1 MSNFSST
8 SASKGSSSDSL
19 ISIGDVLSRLRDEFP
34 DISISKIRFLESSGL
49 VTPARTSSGYR
60 KFSLVDLEHLRYIL
74 RVQRDHFLPLRVI
87 REHIDAMNRGL
98 EPPSLSDVA
107 PTVPRTLLST
117 DTIET
122 HSTKQNVFLTKE
134 ELIKQCGITEETFN
148 EFVQFGLLRSNNDL
162 FDSGAIRIA
171 SVCSE
176 LAGFGL
182 EARHLRA
189 VVSAAAREVDLF
201 APIVKAARS
210 AKDGGSLA
218 AAQETSLQ
226 LSGLITNLH
235 ESLVRSIAD
244 SELN

>member
-1 MSNFSST
+1 MSDGTTARTAQSPE
-8 SASKGSSSDSL
+8 SL

-98 EPPSLSDVA
+98 EPPALTDVA
-107 PTVPRTLLST
+107 PTVPRSLIST

-122 HSTKQNVFLTKE
+122 HSTKQNVLLTKD
-134 ELIKQCGITEETFN
+134 ELIKQCGISESDFDDM
-148 EFVQFGLLRSNNDL
+148 VQYGLLHSTNNL
-162 FDSGAIRIA
+162 FDAQAIRIA
-171 SVCSE
+171 SLCNE
-176 LAGFGL
+176 LSTFGL
-182 EARHLRA
+182 EARHLR
-189 VVSAAAREVDLF
+189 VVASAAAREVDLF

-210 AKDGGSLA
+210 TKDGGSLA

-226 LSGLITNLH
+226 LAGLVTSLH
-235 ESLVRSIAD
+235 ESLVRSIAEG
-244 SELN
+244 ELN

>member
-1 MSNFSST
+1 MSEQILPRATAQSPE
-8 SASKGSSSDSL
+8 SL
-19 ISIGDVLSRLRDEFP
+19 ISIGDVLNRLRDEFP

-98 EPPSLSDVA
+98 EPPALNDVA

-122 HSTKQNVFLTKE
+122 HSANHNILLTKD
-134 ELIKQCGITEETFN
+134 ELIKQCNISADDFDDM
-148 EFVQFGLLRSNNDL
+148 VQFGLLRSTNGL
-162 FDSGAIRIA
+162 FDGQALRIA
-171 SVCSE
+171 TLCHE
-176 LAGFGL
+176 LSSFGL
-182 EARHLRA
+182 QARHLR
-189 VVSAAAREVDLF
+189 VVAGAAAREVDLF

-226 LSGLITNLH
+226 LSGLVASLH
-235 ESLVRSIAD
+235 ESLVRSIAEG
-244 SELN
+244 ELN